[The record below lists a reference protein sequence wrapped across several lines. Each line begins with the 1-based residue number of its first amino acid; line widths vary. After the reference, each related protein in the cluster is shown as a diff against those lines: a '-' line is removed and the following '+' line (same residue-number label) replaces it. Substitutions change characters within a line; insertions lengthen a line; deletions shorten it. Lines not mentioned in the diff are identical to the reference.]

1 MADKIIDLLTACFWD
16 LRSQCESQMRTLSS
30 AQDLL
35 AEVRHA
41 GGRTYREP
49 IVRKLRDQVKGLAS
63 THAAIEGV
71 IADVHRHI
79 DPHGRRV
86 IAKTDGEV
94 MAAERARFRPATFDC
109 SSAGQSRLAAGRG
122 LGEE

>member
-16 LRSQCESQMRTLSS
+16 LRSQCESQMRALSS

-35 AEVRHA
+35 AEVRRA
-41 GGRTYREP
+41 DGRTYRGP
-49 IVRKLRDQVKGLAS
+49 IVRKLRDQVKGLAA

-79 DPHGRRV
+79 DTLPSESHRKDGR
-86 IAKTDGEV
+86 
-94 MAAERARFRPATFDC
+94 
-109 SSAGQSRLAAGRG
+109 
-122 LGEE
+122 